1 MKKLPYLLLLLLLI
15 PVVNAASLV
24 SVSSDIKSIEAL
36 KAPEVTLN
44 EIGLLMKTEDTFF
57 TKLISARAE
66 LTYGEM
72 IYEFNN
78 PYSVPFDALML
89 QNYYEDAVGIDVLR
103 TESFILTN
111 VSRIEPV
118 YAEVYVNKTCVA
130 VSNVSNISVKEPL
143 LEKEILP
150 EIIPEK
156 EITYECGSYEQ
167 VFKEN
172 KTVTSQEWTQLK
184 EILPG
189 ISTIKIIPY
198 WLPALGKR
206 AVDLKPALII
216 PKSYTDYQ
224 IKNWEYK
231 AEKWSWLNTSYDK
244 RIPINCSGMSA
255 GTPLVINGSAGFN
268 LGSGSQIVWTNC
280 QNNLSLY
287 YVSTNTTNWAIAN
300 DTAQVAWDTELG
312 NVSSYG
318 NVFSNNYKVVYH
330 FGQNDN
336 ATYIKDSSANNNS
349 GTARAGVGTIPV
361 STTGLIGKGMYFTGG
376 ADGADRGGIKA
387 SLVNSIDTTNN
398 FYQQGVFRLNGTQT
412 HVYVMVSNYH
422 TPGVEGGW
430 NSRFL
435 ASGRLGM
442 FATTSDGYLNY
453 DAPANASLYNQSFYY
468 YAVSKI
474 GTNISLFINGN
485 YYNSGNITGNI
496 IATDDALKI
505 GYSGINYYYFTGV
518 MDEVRV
524 FNGTFNQT
532 IFSQEYNNTQSLV
545 GFGSLGAPENSYF
558 TFVSQAPS
566 DINATNAFGGVAV
579 VYNISTAGLN
589 LSSLKLLHKISNGSD
604 ECKII
609 INGSAYCGYSSEG
622 VTTTNAS
629 NSYTFT
635 LSDNQALPG
644 IYNINE
650 SVMRAT
656 AHNAYALTGNNAWV
670 KIATNDTNATIFKFG
685 EIMANT
691 SGSNPLQVYYCN
703 STYSSGNPQSNANC
717 AAIYSIGATSGYNHT
732 HGSNSAHNLF
742 TATLNITSGKI
753 GAVKISN
760 PGYYLFYVGTPLTT
774 WNLYYANITTNANTT
789 QTSGNNG
796 NSWTSQAY
804 SFDFHLHAFMPTDKL
819 YYLVNVYDNASVEI
833 NSSVVTDNLD
843 TTLLPPSA
851 PGISTPVS
859 VYYANWVFI
868 NYSASL
874 SPNNASISAY
884 NLSLLNND
892 YSLNATINASS
903 TALTYNYSTGALSV
917 GTYYI
922 RVEAKDANN
931 LTSAAYS
938 LPFYVNNKNLTF
950 AVFDFIYGGALTNWS
965 VNLSNGTNTTA
976 YYSNYSTN
984 ESENYDN
991 SGGASAGGTITTL
1004 GTILHPGYFSKL
1016 GVQIS
1021 SSYEVTFSIYRNDV
1035 LIYSKKEVANNPNYA
1050 NIVLNE
1056 SLFFY
1061 TGDNFTISVSGGVN
1075 KYQKDNESYNGTNF
1089 MFTNQPV
1096 AAGTETT
1103 AFTYKKIIPQN
1114 LTVNRVDAPYGN
1126 LTIIYYKTGYASA
1139 TFNLDNFYDINDTG
1153 AYLPVYIGTTPFT
1166 VSIPASNWRTLSIP
1180 INITSNMNYYNGTQ
1194 LTYTYATSQGDTGLI
1209 CSLCLNYTGNLAL
1222 TKYAANTSIVVTGAN
1237 AFYNYSNTSV
1247 SNIYYAVYNI
1257 SLVDENTNTP
1267 FNISSVTSAT
1277 LKSYCTNSTITY
1289 DLKAANVTNI
1299 PAFNVMCDLLYLRT
1313 DVTYPSGTYY
1323 RNNYPLQNA
1332 TNFTIY
1338 LANLNANT
1346 LVEQIISI
1354 TDYASAYYLG
1364 HIIIR
1369 RIVGANTVD
1378 ITSQALSGAY
1388 LASTYLTINQ
1398 VYKVYINTAS
1408 GASELYLGDITAA
1421 ATTTSFIIGASVSGD
1436 TFASL
1441 TAYNLSKNIHTAIS
1455 WNNSTRILYAEIN
1468 DSNNFTT
1475 AIKITLQNLTIT
1487 GTAVE
1492 SYNTTDKYL
1501 NHSWNLSNR
1510 TGVYQVLLTGTIYTI
1525 GYSPHDYLLNSNIY
1539 TLFNN
1544 TPLSEANYA
1553 FLAFIIVGTLAL
1565 LGFTISIPIG
1575 IVFTIVSIAFTSLFG
1590 ILQVGAGAIVGLII
1604 VGVIIIFVTSKRTN

>member
-1 MKKLPYLLLLLLLI
+1 MKALNIISIFLIILLFSSSAFALTANELQSIKELPVPVDTISEFNLLTRN
-15 PVVNAASLV
+15 V
-24 SVSSDIKSIEAL
+24 
-36 KAPEVTLN
+36 
-44 EIGLLMKTEDTFF
+44 DTFF
-57 TKLISARAE
+57 TNLISTKAE
-66 LTYGEM
+66 LDRGEM
-72 IYEFNN
+72 VFEFNN
-78 PYSVPFDALML
+78 PFSIPFDASML
-89 QNYYEDAVGIDVLR
+89 TNYYEQSKNLNV
-103 TESFILTN
+103 ESSEMFLLKQKEVITPIYEQIL
-111 VSRIEPV
+111 I
-118 YAEVYVNKTCVA
+118 NKTCEYTPY
-130 VSNVSNISVKEPL
+130 NLNENITPKGEL
-143 LEKEILP
+143 IIEKETPKNITYDCSYYENGKLTENKISYVDEWQP
-150 EIIPEK
+150 IK
-156 EITYECGSYEQ
+156 EIPAG
-167 VFKEN
+167 K
-172 KTVTSQEWTQLK
+172 
-184 EILPG
+184 
-189 ISTIKIIPY
+189 STIKIVYHWQIK
-198 WLPALGKR
+198 LGER
-206 AVDLKPALII
+206 AVDIMPSLII
-216 PKSYTDYQ
+216 PKSYTDLK
-224 IKNWEYK
+224 ISTWEYK
-231 AEKWSWLNTSYDK
+231 ATKWTWFNTSWSYKKEINLSGVPANTTNYQQRLVITKETGMNSNYSDLRFTNPTETTSLPYWIETSNASQAIVWLNVSIFNGTVAYLYYGDTSAVSTSNGSNVFLFFDDFN
-244 RIPINCSGMSA
+244 RADSASLGSNWQNVSA
-255 GTPLVINGSAGFN
+255 GNWSIISNQGYRNHEGTACGSDFAVALVGGVPLNFTDIITQATFNFTVFSGTDVYFGLTSRFLNNCGTDEGYHLVVHNAITNIQLLDGGVAWKTALTTTQALNENWNYELQINGTTINGKLWKVGTTKPTS
-268 LGSGSQIVWTNC
+268 WTI
-280 QNNLSLY
+280 
-287 YVSTNTTNWAIAN
+287 TNTT
-300 DTAQVAWDTELG
+300 
-312 NVSSYG
+312 SS
-318 NVFSNNYKVVYH
+318 
-330 FGQNDN
+330 
-336 ATYIKDSSANNNS
+336 
-349 GTARAGVGTIPV
+349 R
-361 STTGLIGKGMYFTGG
+361 
-376 ADGADRGGIKA
+376 ADGFIGISGQKGPA
-387 SLVNSIDTTNN
+387 
-398 FYQQGVFRLNGTQT
+398 
-412 HVYVMVSNYH
+412 YH
-422 TPGVEGGW
+422 
-430 NSRFL
+430 
-435 ASGRLGM
+435 
-442 FATTSDGYLNY
+442 
-453 DAPANASLYNQSFYY
+453 ANAYFDNFF
-468 YAVSKI
+468 ARTWI
-474 GTNISLFINGN
+474 ISEP
-485 YYNSGNITGNI
+485 T
-496 IATDDALKI
+496 AT
-505 GYSGINYYYFTGV
+505 
-518 MDEVRV
+518 
-524 FNGTFNQT
+524 
-532 IFSQEYNNTQSLV
+532 
-545 GFGSLGAPENSYF
+545 FGSEEYSYF
-558 TFVSQAPS
+558 TFVSQTPS
-566 DINATNAFGGVAV
+566 DINATNAFGGVAI

-644 IYNINE
+644 FYNVND

-691 SGSNPLQVYYCN
+691 SGANPLQVYYCN

-732 HGSNSAHNLF
+732 HGANSAHNLF

-774 WNLYYANITTNANTT
+774 WNLYYANITANANTT

-819 YYLVNVYDNASVEI
+819 YYLVNVYDNASAEI
-833 NSSVVTDNLD
+833 NNSVVTDNLD

-851 PGISTPVS
+851 PGIYTPVS

-874 SPNNASISAY
+874 SPNGVAISAY

-903 TALTYNYSTGALSV
+903 TALTYNYSTSALSV

-950 AVFDFIYGGALTNWS
+950 AAFEFLNATALSSWS

-976 YYSNYSTN
+976 YTGKSN
-984 ESENYDN
+984 
-991 SGGASAGGTITTL
+991 
-1004 GTILHPGYFSKL
+1004 
-1016 GVQIS
+1016 
-1021 SSYEVTFSIYRNDV
+1021 
-1035 LIYSKKEVANNPNYA
+1035 
-1050 NIVLNE
+1050 
-1056 SLFFY
+1056 
-1061 TGDNFTISVSGGVN
+1061 NFTI
-1075 KYQKDNESYNGTNF
+1075 
-1089 MFTNQPV
+1089 
-1096 AAGTETT
+1096 
-1103 AFTYKKIIPQN
+1103 
-1114 LTVNRVDAPYGN
+1114 NRIDAPYGN

-1237 AFYNYSNTSV
+1237 AFYNYSNTTI
-1247 SNIYYAVYNI
+1247 SNIYYSVYNI

-1398 VYKVYINTAS
+1398 VYKVYINTAT